1 MALPR
6 VWGQVVSP
14 VVLRAWELVARTGWL
29 RPYRYLARLTLS
41 ELLAGDH
48 RLGTGSNLHW

>member
-29 RPYRYLARLTLS
+29 RPYRYLARLALS